1 LSKQTQKVKPQIS
14 QATTSSTSPVLY
26 QAATD
31 LLSQHGWDVAIGRL
45 EMMVEVLKEERQV
58 GYSPAPRTNRPMI

>member
-1 LSKQTQKVKPQIS
+1 M
-14 QATTSSTSPVLY
+14 ATTNLSTPALY

-45 EMMVEVLKEERQV
+45 EMMVEVLKEERQ
-58 GYSPAPRTNRPMI
+58 ARIDKTIRERPFEKWKMISETRH